1 MECDCIRVAIHVE
14 NDTAYRNIVQGADT
28 IIRVYTYNNPFSSR
42 FNLKIKKHE
51 VDKKLTTQGG
61 TQFSMRWAWEYLNFG
76 YLALGLNKQ
85 HIFKKVIS
93 QKGWCEG
100 QSVLSH

>member
-1 MECDCIRVAIHVE
+1 MIQVKNILKFALQVLAKNLRHCHGNVECDCIRVAIHVE

-61 TQFSMRWAWEYLNFG
+61 TQFSMR
-76 YLALGLNKQ
+76 
-85 HIFKKVIS
+85 
-93 QKGWCEG
+93 
-100 QSVLSH
+100 